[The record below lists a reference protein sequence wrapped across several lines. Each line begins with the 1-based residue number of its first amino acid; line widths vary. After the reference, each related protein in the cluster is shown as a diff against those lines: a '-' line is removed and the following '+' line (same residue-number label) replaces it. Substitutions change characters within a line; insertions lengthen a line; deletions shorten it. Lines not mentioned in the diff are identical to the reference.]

1 MGGRGSGGAGGGG
14 ARGSSGGGGK
24 SNSSG
29 GAKYM
34 SSEDRA
40 KMVADVERD
49 VAKMKAP
56 TLGKSSTVE
65 SNGLTGVV
73 TKERNAGRGGGTFYD
88 VAVWSGNEKIYN
100 VARSN
105 WAQAKDALRVRMPSM
120 AVAKAEGRSY

>member
-14 ARGSSGGGGK
+14 ARGG
-24 SNSSG
+24 G
-29 GAKYM
+29 GAKNM

-56 TLGKSSTVE
+56 TLGRSSVVE

-73 TKERNAGRGGGTFYD
+73 TKERNVGRGGGTFYD
-88 VAVWSGNEKIYN
+88 VAVWSGDEKIYN

-105 WAQAKDALRVRMPSM
+105 WTQAKDALRVRMPSM
-120 AVAKAEGRSY
+120 AVAKAEGRTY

>member
-14 ARGSSGGGGK
+14 ARGSSA
-24 SNSSG
+24 G

-40 KMVADVERD
+40 KMVADVEKD
-49 VAKMKAP
+49 IAKMKAP
-56 TLGKSSTVE
+56 TLGRSSTVE

-73 TKERNAGRGGGTFYD
+73 TKERNVGRGGGTFYD
-88 VAVWSGNEKIYN
+88 VAVWSGDEKIYN

-105 WAQAKDALRVRMPSM
+105 WTQAKDALRVRMPSM
-120 AVAKAEGRSY
+120 AVAKAEGRNY

>member
-1 MGGRGSGGAGGGG
+1 MGGRGSGGASGGG
-14 ARGSSGGGGK
+14 ARG
-24 SNSSG
+24 G

-40 KMVADVERD
+40 KMVSDVEKD
-49 VAKMKAP
+49 IAKMKAP

-73 TKERNAGRGGGTFYD
+73 TKERNVSRGGGTFYN
-88 VAVWSGNEKIYN
+88 VAVWSGDEKIYN

-105 WAQAKDALRVRMPSM
+105 WTQAKDALRVRMPSM
-120 AVAKAEGRSY
+120 AVAKAEGRNY